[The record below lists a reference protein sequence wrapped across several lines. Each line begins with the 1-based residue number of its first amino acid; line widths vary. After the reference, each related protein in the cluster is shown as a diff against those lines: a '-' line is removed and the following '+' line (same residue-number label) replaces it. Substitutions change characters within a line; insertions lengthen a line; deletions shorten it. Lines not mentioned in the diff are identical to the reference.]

1 MTTSFTPYASLL
13 GGVMIGLAA
22 TLLML
27 FLGRVAGVTG
37 ILAGTLLL
45 SGRGD
50 WLWRAAFLAGMISAP
65 ILAVA
70 TAIPIQPIEVPV
82 ETFALA
88 VGGAIVGCGV
98 TLGSGCTSGHGVC
111 GLARFSLRSLIATL
125 VFMVTTGITVY
136 FVRHV
141 WGG

>member
-22 TLLML
+22 TLLMI

-37 ILAGTLLL
+37 ILAGALLP
-45 SGRGD
+45 SGHGD
-50 WLWRAAFLAGMISAP
+50 WLWRVAFLAGMISAP
-65 ILAVA
+65 ILAFA
-70 TAIPIQPIEVPV
+70 TAIPVQPIEIPA

-88 VGGAIVGCGV
+88 VGGMIVGCGV

-125 VFMVTTGITVY
+125 VFMVTTGMTVY